1 MKKNILLSSL
11 FLTPGKVGGAEN
23 FLYNLTKG
31 FKDNSVENIDILL
44 NSNNKYEP
52 ENFLDYNL
60 VMQEVKYNR
69 AFNEM
74 FLKNLDEY
82 SATLMTNYVSP
93 LKKFKNVT
101 TVIHDLQYKHY
112 PEFFTKK
119 KRAWLHF
126 SHLNTL
132 KHANKVVAI
141 SDFVRDDIIS
151 RFGQKYANKIYTIY
165 NPIDLKR
172 FDKTREISLKDEYK
186 IEKKFILSVAA
197 HYPHK
202 NIKTLILAF
211 NEFCK
216 TNDNY
221 QLVLTG
227 QLPSNLVGGD
237 KTSNAKLLNDLV
249 ANNPNIIIT
258 GYVDND
264 VLGELYRNASLFVF
278 PSLFEGFGMPPV
290 EAMMMGLPTITTKHP
305 AIFETTMGKALYV
318 DNPTDYSELCTK
330 IEFVLANLD
339 DFISKIQETKGQ
351 LQHRYS
357 LQNIAKQYE
366 ELMLK

>member
-1 MKKNILLSSL
+1 M
-11 FLTPGKVGGAEN
+11 
-23 FLYNLTKG
+23 
-31 FKDNSVENIDILL
+31 
-44 NSNNKYEP
+44 
-52 ENFLDYNL
+52 
-60 VMQEVKYNR
+60 
-69 AFNEM
+69 
-74 FLKNLDEY
+74 
-82 SATLMTNYVSP
+82 
-93 LKKFKNVT
+93 
-101 TVIHDLQYKHY
+101 
-112 PEFFTKK
+112 
-119 KRAWLHF
+119 
-126 SHLNTL
+126 
-132 KHANKVVAI
+132 
-141 SDFVRDDIIS
+141 
-151 RFGQKYANKIYTIY
+151 
-165 NPIDLKR
+165 
-172 FDKTREISLKDEYK
+172 
-186 IEKKFILSVAA
+186 
-197 HYPHK
+197 
-202 NIKTLILAF
+202 
-211 NEFCK
+211 
-216 TNDNY
+216 
-221 QLVLTG
+221 
-227 QLPSNLVGGD
+227 VGGD